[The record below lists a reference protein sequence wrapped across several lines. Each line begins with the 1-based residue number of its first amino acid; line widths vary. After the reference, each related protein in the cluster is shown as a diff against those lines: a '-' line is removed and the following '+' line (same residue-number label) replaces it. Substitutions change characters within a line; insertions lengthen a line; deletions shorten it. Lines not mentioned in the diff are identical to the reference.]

1 MKRSRL
7 SALVASAILI
17 AGVAQAASPPA
28 TWDGLVQVKS
38 KKFDLVYLQPGADFR
53 GYTKVILEPVQVAF
67 RKNWLRDYNRSA
79 SSLASRVSDSEV
91 QEIVTDGAKAAGDI
105 FSEAW
110 TKGGYT
116 IVQEPASD
124 ALTVTTGVVNIS
136 VTAPDQMTAG
146 RSRTY
151 AREAGYATFVV
162 EVRDS
167 QTNALMGRAIDQRT
181 VGDDFVT
188 WRNST
193 SNRVDFRREVQRWA
207 DLSVRGLNELKALS
221 PIRQ

>member
-7 SALVASAILI
+7 TAVVASTIMI
-17 AGVAQAASPPA
+17 AGVARTASPPA
-28 TWDGLVQVKS
+28 TWDGLVQVQS

-53 GYTKVILEPVQVAF
+53 GYTKVILEPVQVSF
-67 RKNWLRDYNRSA
+67 TKNWQRDYNRSA

-91 QEIVTDGAKAAGDI
+91 QEIVTEGAKSAGDI

-110 TKGGYT
+110 TKGGFA
-116 IVQEPASD
+116 IVQEPAPD
-124 ALTVTTGVVNIS
+124 ALKVTTGVVNIS

-167 QTNALMGRAIDQRT
+167 QTNALLGRAIDQRT
-181 VGDDFVT
+181 VGDDFVS

-207 DLSVRGLNELKALS
+207 DLSVRGLGELKALS